1 MIGPRTR
8 EQVIWS
14 LESERRELLSQYRRQ
29 VHTCRSD
36 GIQRRMDQID
46 RQIAEFK
53 SAGETRKR

>member
-14 LESERRELLSQYRRQ
+14 LESERRELLSQYRHQ
-29 VHTCRSD
+29 VHTSRSD

-46 RQIAEFK
+46 RQLGELK
-53 SAGETRKR
+53 SAEATRKR